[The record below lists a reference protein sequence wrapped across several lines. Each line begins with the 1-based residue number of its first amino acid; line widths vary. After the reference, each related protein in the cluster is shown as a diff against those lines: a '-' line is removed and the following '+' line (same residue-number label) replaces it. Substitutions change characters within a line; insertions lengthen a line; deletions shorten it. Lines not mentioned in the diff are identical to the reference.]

1 MTIDCKFK
9 LPYGDPI
16 PTLSDLPWVTP
27 LILAIQRISTAHYL
41 TGDLE
46 PRLNLFTN
54 LGSYYPSKNRII
66 NKKVKLQ
73 VTSLNCSQANGGTK
87 PGTGDDISW
96 KRSKL
101 LWPGMKDKLQKVN
114 IFQNLIQLFFF
125 HFKLDERNE
134 SRMSFFRTSDVSMR
148 SRRWTW
154 PRGTSPSTRQS
165 SCPTSR
171 GTSTSRTLT
180 SLGGSTRSH
189 SRVSY
194 IVYESSNLLMHNW
207 WSLTASLLFTNIVFM
222 FLTIY
227 LKREYLLFKKIV
239 FGY

>member
-1 MTIDCKFK
+1 MEEPNLELEMTF
-9 LPYGDPI
+9 
-16 PTLSDLPWVTP
+16 
-27 LILAIQRISTAHYL
+27 
-41 TGDLE
+41 
-46 PRLNLFTN
+46 
-54 LGSYYPSKNRII
+54 LGRGRSYYDQVWRTNYKKSKYFPKSYTTI
-66 NKKVKLQ
+66 
-73 VTSLNCSQANGGTK
+73 
-87 PGTGDDISW
+87 
-96 KRSKL
+96 
-101 LWPGMKDKLQKVN
+101 
-114 IFQNLIQLFFF
+114 FF

-134 SRMSFFRTSDVSMR
+134 SKISFFRTSDVSMR

-207 WSLTASLLFTNIVFM
+207 WSLTTSLFTNIVFT

-227 LKREYLLFKKIV
+227 LKRDYLLFKKIV